1 VTDEPAAPTAEPA
14 VEERPEG
21 DTWTRSSELLG
32 VSFPERTIEMVVMPY
47 DSPTFVAWGARRIRE
62 TIARGAFD
70 GIERRANRVRVN
82 VDHEE
87 TVPATIGRAV
97 AFHPS
102 RDEGLVAEVKIARTA
117 LGDDTLTLAADGDL
131 GASAGF
137 LPMKDG
143 LRWENRQRDAY
154 TVTRAFLKHIA
165 MTPDPAYDGAR
176 VLSVRHAAQL
186 DRERPDTPNLDQ
198 VRAWRLGDRYASLDR

>member
-1 VTDEPAAPTAEPA
+1 MD
-14 VEERPEG
+14 
-21 DTWTRSSELLG
+21 
-32 VSFPERTIEMVVMPY
+32 VSFPQRRIEMVVMPY
-47 DSPTFVAWGARRIRE
+47 DAPTMVAWGSRRIRE

-82 VDHEE
+82 VDHLE

-102 RDEGLVAEVKIARTA
+102 REEGLVAEVKIAKTA

-143 LRWENRQRDAY
+143 LRWETRAKDAY

-176 VLSVRHAAQL
+176 VLAVRHARELEQ
-186 DRERPDTPNLDQ
+186 DRPPTPNLDQ
-198 VRAWRLGDRYASLDR
+198 VKAWRLGERYASLDR